1 MRMFLVLF
9 PKNIKHFGHVN
20 ITVFVHMIRIKKL
33 SHIKVTA
40 KLYFKNHLK
49 FTY

>member
-20 ITVFVHMIRIKKL
+20 KTVFVHMIRIKNCL
-33 SHIKVTA
+33 T
-40 KLYFKNHLK
+40 LK
-49 FTY
+49 